1 MIYKLWATMQKDVR
15 VLLRD
20 KVGIALM
27 FVMPVILV
35 VVVTSIQNSTFQL
48 VSKNKLPILIYN
60 RDTGKSSAQMIK
72 AISEIGMFKVS
83 KMPKG
88 ETNITDAMPHT
99 DAMLGIVIP
108 ANFSAK
114 VAAKSKS
121 VSDKAM
127 ASFGLAGD
135 STKKEEEEDVDPLTL
150 YYNPVLQES
159 IRLSVKGALQS
170 AIQMVESRETL
181 RTLYFSINEKQLPEK
196 LENDMLN
203 NRTPVNEVPV
213 SKDGTKST
221 PNATQ
226 HNVPAWTIFAMF
238 FVIMSLGGSVVKE
251 KVSGSYIRLK
261 TLPTSYHVALISK
274 QVVYLGVTMLQ
285 AAVIF
290 SIGIWLFPYIGLP
303 ALNPPSDIVAL
314 IITTLIC
321 GWCAVS
327 YSICVGVY
335 SDTQEQSNG
344 FGAVSIVILACVGGL
359 MVPSFAMQGA
369 FKTAADVSPM
379 HWCLQ
384 AYYTLFL
391 EGGKLKDILN
401 NLLPLFLITLVIQ
414 FVTYLGLKR
423 KNLI

>member
-135 STKKEEEEDVDPLTL
+135 STKKEAEEDVDPLTL

>member
-135 STKKEEEEDVDPLTL
+135 STKKEEEEDV
-150 YYNPVLQES
+150 
-159 IRLSVKGALQS
+159 
-170 AIQMVESRETL
+170 
-181 RTLYFSINEKQLPEK
+181 
-196 LENDMLN
+196 
-203 NRTPVNEVPV
+203 
-213 SKDGTKST
+213 
-221 PNATQ
+221 
-226 HNVPAWTIFAMF
+226 
-238 FVIMSLGGSVVKE
+238 GS
-251 KVSGSYIRLK
+251 G
-261 TLPTSYHVALISK
+261 
-274 QVVYLGVTMLQ
+274 
-285 AAVIF
+285 
-290 SIGIWLFPYIGLP
+290 
-303 ALNPPSDIVAL
+303 
-314 IITTLIC
+314 C
-321 GWCAVS
+321 G
-327 YSICVGVY
+327 
-335 SDTQEQSNG
+335 D
-344 FGAVSIVILACVGGL
+344 
-359 MVPSFAMQGA
+359 
-369 FKTAADVSPM
+369 
-379 HWCLQ
+379 
-384 AYYTLFL
+384 
-391 EGGKLKDILN
+391 
-401 NLLPLFLITLVIQ
+401 
-414 FVTYLGLKR
+414 
-423 KNLI
+423 